1 MSRPKGEASSQK
13 TTKDAAKGSA
23 RAKKASSQKATAA
36 ARSGRAQ
43 AGTPTAAANAPVAPV
58 PAAPRPALLDVD
70 ARRQI
75 AGVIVAVVGASL
87 LVSLL
92 VPSTGVVSSA
102 LNAFLHT
109 LFGMGAVLVPIALLA
124 WSITIF
130 TERVGVVAG
139 RVIVGLL
146 MVAVAVMCALGLT
159 APGAASD
166 PTSLFVLETLRSRG
180 GYVGNGLA
188 WMLISLFG
196 QVAGLFVAAGL
207 GVAGIIV
214 IGLDIKGAL
223 GQVRARHQQARARS
237 LERRQSRERANAMR
251 RQDAYEYE
259 DELPQ
264 DYQPTVL
271 FDPQANRRA
280 SSRGAADMRLPIE
293 EPARATTTVI
303 PFDQEPTQF
312 DSFAVPP
319 ASVLSRAGMSV
330 TAQTTLLD
338 EEFEDAPATEVRE
351 ECVRDAVA
359 SEWPN
364 TQAQTQPQVRPQTQE
379 SSCDGFPVPPK
390 SVLKRA
396 PRSVSSGWYNPAD
409 EWNRDNFDPND
420 LGSGRADEL
429 VPGVIPGAPL
439 YYDDEI
445 EAAADSY
452 VADASPAEA
461 SSSRIVEDCDLRAE
475 SARACAPVPSP
486 SSSYALGD
494 YGFADDG
501 QPASSVA
508 PVMGAPAAAM
518 PGAVPVVTPARTP
531 AGTASKRTVKA
542 VATQEPL
549 QSRPGEVVTSAV
561 ELPWEEPDN
570 SARLGVSDVQPVTA
584 TPARAE
590 SSLPARKPAQATIAL
605 ESFAAPASQAPAHAE
620 GGAYVLPSPSFV
632 QRSGNG
638 NGFVSKKTDGAAK
651 TAAELQS
658 ALNEF
663 HVEAE
668 VIDWVEGPTCTTY
681 QVRPGEGVR
690 VSKFTSLED
699 DIARTLA
706 RTSVRIYAPVPG
718 TSYVGIEVSNNVR
731 QNVAFG
737 DVLPCVTGGPL
748 DFAVGL
754 DANGKPVHSDLA
766 KLPHLLIAGTTGSGK
781 SVTVNSIVLSFL
793 MRDTPDDLRLII
805 VDPKQ
810 VEFSEYNGIP
820 HLVMP
825 VVTDPRQAAAA
836 LQWGVTEMDRRYRIF
851 SNLGVRD
858 LKAYNNLVA
867 NANFDESQTTLTH
880 LPCIVVVIDELADL
894 MMVAKKDV
902 EASIVRI
909 AQLGRAAGI
918 HLIIATQ
925 TPRAEIVTGLIRA
938 NVANRIALRVSK
950 GTDSRIIID
959 QGGAEKLLPHGDM
972 LFLEAAYGDRPRRIQ
987 GCNITD
993 EEKSRILTHL
1003 KSQPVSAREC
1013 SMAPLPGTSTQL
1025 QLDTSVD
1032 VDADK
1037 KPSGGANDDDPLAW
1051 EAAKLVVENQLGS
1064 TSMIQRRMKL
1074 GYARAGRV
1082 MDLLEEM
1089 GVVGPA
1095 RGSKPRDVLVADL
1108 DELQTLRQADS
1119 TTGE

>member
-1 MSRPKGEASSQK
+1 M
-13 TTKDAAKGSA
+13 TSA
-23 RAKKASSQKATAA
+23 R
-36 ARSGRAQ
+36 
-43 AGTPTAAANAPVAPV
+43 
-58 PAAPRPALLDVD
+58 
-70 ARRQI
+70 
-75 AGVIVAVVGASL
+75 
-87 LVSLL
+87 
-92 VPSTGVVSSA
+92 
-102 LNAFLHT
+102 
-109 LFGMGAVLVPIALLA
+109 
-124 WSITIF
+124 
-130 TERVGVVAG
+130 RVG
-139 RVIVGLL
+139 
-146 MVAVAVMCALGLT
+146 
-159 APGAASD
+159 
-166 PTSLFVLETLRSRG
+166 
-180 GYVGNGLA
+180 
-188 WMLISLFG
+188 
-196 QVAGLFVAAGL
+196 
-207 GVAGIIV
+207 
-214 IGLDIKGAL
+214 
-223 GQVRARHQQARARS
+223 
-237 LERRQSRERANAMR
+237 
-251 RQDAYEYE
+251 
-259 DELPQ
+259 
-264 DYQPTVL
+264 PTV
-271 FDPQANRRA
+271 
-280 SSRGAADMRLPIE
+280 
-293 EPARATTTVI
+293 
-303 PFDQEPTQF
+303 
-312 DSFAVPP
+312 
-319 ASVLSRAGMSV
+319 
-330 TAQTTLLD
+330 
-338 EEFEDAPATEVRE
+338 
-351 ECVRDAVA
+351 
-359 SEWPN
+359 
-364 TQAQTQPQVRPQTQE
+364 
-379 SSCDGFPVPPK
+379 
-390 SVLKRA
+390 
-396 PRSVSSGWYNPAD
+396 
-409 EWNRDNFDPND
+409 
-420 LGSGRADEL
+420 
-429 VPGVIPGAPL
+429 
-439 YYDDEI
+439 
-445 EAAADSY
+445 
-452 VADASPAEA
+452 AEA
-461 SSSRIVEDCDLRAE
+461 SSRVATTLIDP
-475 SARACAPVPSP
+475 AP
-486 SSSYALGD
+486 A
-494 YGFADDG
+494 
-501 QPASSVA
+501 
-508 PVMGAPAAAM
+508 GAPAA
-518 PGAVPVVTPARTP
+518 
-531 AGTASKRTVKA
+531 K
-542 VATQEPL
+542 
-549 QSRPGEVVTSAV
+549 
-561 ELPWEEPDN
+561 
-570 SARLGVSDVQPVTA
+570 
-584 TPARAE
+584 
-590 SSLPARKPAQATIAL
+590 SSGP
-605 ESFAAPASQAPAHAE
+605 
-620 GGAYVLPSPSFV
+620 YVLPSLSLV
-632 QRSGNG
+632 QKSGNG
-638 NGFVSKKTDGAAK
+638 GGFVAKKTDGAAK

-987 GCNITD
+987 GCNVTD
-993 EEKSRILTHL
+993 EEKSRILSHL
-1003 KSQPVSAREC
+1003 KDQPASGKEC
-1013 SMAPLPGTSTQL
+1013 SMAPLPGAGAQL

-1032 VDADK
+1032 VDSERKSSTAS
-1037 KPSGGANDDDPLAW
+1037 PNDDDPLAW

-1095 RGSKPRDVLVADL
+1095 RGSKPRDVLIADL
-1108 DELQTLRQADS
+1108 DELETLRNADAS
-1119 TTGE
+1119 TGE

>member
-13 TTKDAAKGSA
+13 TTKDSGQGGA
-23 RAKKASSQKATAA
+23 RAKKASAQKATAA
-36 ARSGRAQ
+36 ARSSRSQ
-43 AGTPTAAANAPVAPV
+43 ASA
-58 PAAPRPALLDVD
+58 PAAPSVPASPAPARPALLDLD
-70 ARRQI
+70 ARRQL
-75 AGVIVAVVGASL
+75 AGVIVAVIGASL
-87 LVSLL
+87 LVSLV
-92 VPSTGVVSSA
+92 VPSSGVVTSA

-109 LFGMGAVLVPIALLA
+109 LFGMGAVLVPIALIA
-124 WSITIF
+124 WSVTIF
-130 TERVGVVAG
+130 TERVGFVAG
-139 RVIVGLL
+139 RVIVGVFLL
-146 MVAVAVMCALGLT
+146 AVAVMGALGIT
-159 APGAASD
+159 APDCVTD
-166 PTSLFVLETLRSRG
+166 PTGLFTLEALRSRG

-188 WMLISLFG
+188 WVLLTLFG
-196 QVAGLFVAAGL
+196 QAAGLFVLVGL
-207 GVAGIIV
+207 GIAGIIV
-214 IGLDIKGAL
+214 IGLDLSGAVS
-223 GQVRARHQQARARS
+223 QVRARHLQARARN
-237 LERRQSRERANAMR
+237 LERRQSRQRCVSAR
-251 RQDAYEYE
+251 HQDDSYQEY
-259 DELPQ
+259 ELPQ
-264 DYQPTVL
+264 DYRPTVL
-271 FDPQANRRA
+271 FDPQQGRRA
-280 SSRGAADMRLPIE
+280 ASQGVAPTRAYGDAPSRAA
-293 EPARATTTVI
+293 TTVI
-303 PFDQEPTQF
+303 PFDQEPQLDAQF

-319 ASVLSRAGMSV
+319 ASVLSRAGMS
-330 TAQTTLLD
+330 
-338 EEFEDAPATEVRE
+338 APAVTVRI
-351 ECVRDAVA
+351 DADAQGQAVDGPHDDMRPA
-359 SEWPN
+359 DVWEP
-364 TQAQTQPQVRPQTQE
+364 AQTQDDETPRE
-379 SSCDGFPVPPK
+379 DFPVPPQ

-396 PRSVSSGWYNPAD
+396 PRTVSSGWYNLAD
-409 EWNRDNFDPND
+409 EWNRDTFDPHD
-420 LGSGRADEL
+420 LGTGQADEL

-439 YYDDEI
+439 YYDDE
-445 EAAADSY
+445 
-452 VADASPAEA
+452 V
-461 SSSRIVEDCDLRAE
+461 E
-475 SARACAPVPSP
+475 SAALLYAAGQAGAGATAPTRGADGKSAAGAAKATPSQTAPRVPSP

-494 YGFADDG
+494 FAPEDDEPSLVPVSRAAVRESEEAPTSRAAYDEPKSAR
-501 QPASSVA
+501 QPRRAASPEASCPVA
-508 PVMGAPAAAM
+508 CDSADALAAAC
-518 PGAVPVVTPARTP
+518 
-531 AGTASKRTVKA
+531 
-542 VATQEPL
+542 E
-549 QSRPGEVVTSAV
+549 V
-561 ELPWEEPDN
+561 ELPWDEPRGA
-570 SARLGVSDVQPVTA
+570 ARAEAAAVPC
-584 TPARAE
+584 TPAR
-590 SSLPARKPAQATIAL
+590 PAAAQAAPAGQFET
-605 ESFAAPASQAPAHAE
+605 SFAAEAAYGGDADRNRDASDA
-620 GGAYVLPSPSFV
+620 GAYTLPSPSFV
-632 QRSGNG
+632 QKSGNG
-638 NGFVSKKTDGAAK
+638 AGFVSKKTDSAAK

-867 NANFDESQTTLTH
+867 NANIDESQTTLTH

-987 GCNITD
+987 GCNVTD

-1037 KPSGGANDDDPLAW
+1037 KASSGGNDDDPLAW

-1108 DELQTLRQADS
+1108 DELQTLRQADC

>member
-13 TTKDAAKGSA
+13 TTKDAAKGGA

-43 AGTPTAAANAPVAPV
+43 ATASSPAPAGTPVAP
-58 PAAPRPALLDVD
+58 AASRGTLLDVD

-75 AGVIVAVVGASL
+75 AGVIVAVIGASL

-92 VPSTGVVSSA
+92 VPSTGVVTSA

-159 APGAASD
+159 TAGCTSD
-166 PTSLFVLETLRSRG
+166 PTSLFGLETLRGRG

-188 WMLISLFG
+188 WLLLSLFG
-196 QVAGLFVAAGL
+196 QAASLFVDAGL

-214 IGLDIKGAL
+214 IGLDISGAL

-237 LERRQSRERANAMR
+237 LERRQSRERVAGMR
-251 RQDAYEYE
+251 RQEAYAYE

-271 FDPQANRRA
+271 FDPQAPRRA
-280 SSRGAADMRLPIE
+280 ASRGAADPRLPLE
-293 EPARATTTVI
+293 TPSRASTTVI
-303 PFDQEPTQF
+303 PFDQEPAQF

-319 ASVLSRAGMSV
+319 ASVLSRAGMPV
-330 TAQTTLLD
+330 PAATTMLD
-338 EEFEDAPATEVRE
+338 EEPPYAESADSHDERAW
-351 ECVRDAVA
+351 DVA
-359 SEWPN
+359 GQQPRI
-364 TQAQTQPQVRPQTQE
+364 TQPQEQPQARSHAQE
-379 SSCDGFPVPPK
+379 TSSAGFPMPPQ

-396 PRSVSSGWYNPAD
+396 PRAVSSGWYNPAD
-409 EWNRDNFDPND
+409 EWNRDTFDPND

-439 YYDDEI
+439 YYDDEL
-445 EAAADSY
+445 EGAAADY
-452 VADASPAEA
+452 VA
-461 SSSRIVEDCDLRAE
+461 AE
-475 SARACAPVPSP
+475 SYSPVSSVRTVDDVEVAAVSVRTSAPVPSP

-494 YGFADDG
+494 YALEANAASATR
-501 QPASSVA
+501 QEASSACVSA
-508 PVMGAPAAAM
+508 GEPVQ
-518 PGAVPVVTPARTP
+518 VTPARP
-531 AGTASKRTVKA
+531 ATAAAGRTVKVTTTKEA
-542 VATQEPL
+542 VQAPSATTQAPA
-549 QSRPGEVVTSAV
+549 TV
-561 ELPWEEPDN
+561 ELPWDEPGD
-570 SARLGVSDVQPVTA
+570 SAPLGAIDVRPAATGTRTTA
-584 TPARAE
+584 GAST
-590 SSLPARKPAQATIAL
+590 RKPAQVAGT
-605 ESFAAPASQAPAHAE
+605 AAPRDLSACQPATGTE

-638 NGFVSKKTDGAAK
+638 GGFVSKKTDGAAK

-867 NANFDESQTTLTH
+867 NANFEESQTTLTH

-987 GCNITD
+987 GCNVTD

-1037 KPSGGANDDDPLAW
+1037 KTSGGANDDDPLAW

-1119 TTGE
+1119 TMGE

>member
-1 MSRPKGEASSQK
+1 M
-13 TTKDAAKGSA
+13 
-23 RAKKASSQKATAA
+23 
-36 ARSGRAQ
+36 
-43 AGTPTAAANAPVAPV
+43 
-58 PAAPRPALLDVD
+58 
-70 ARRQI
+70 
-75 AGVIVAVVGASL
+75 AVVGASL

-92 VPSTGVVSSA
+92 VPSTGVVTSA

-124 WSITIF
+124 WSVTIF

-159 APGAASD
+159 APGCTSD
-166 PTSLFVLETLRSRG
+166 PTSLFGLETLRGRG

-188 WMLISLFG
+188 WLLLSLFG
-196 QVAGLFVAAGL
+196 QAASLFVDAGL

-214 IGLDIKGAL
+214 IGLDISGAL

-237 LERRQSRERANAMR
+237 LERRQSRERAGVMR
-251 RQDAYEYE
+251 RQEAYEYE

-271 FDPQANRRA
+271 FDPQAPRRA
-280 SSRGAADMRLPIE
+280 VSQGAADLRLPLE
-293 EPARATTTVI
+293 TPARASTTVI
-303 PFDQEPTQF
+303 PFDQEPAQF

-319 ASVLSRAGMSV
+319 ASVLSRAGMPV
-330 TAQTTLLD
+330 PAATTVLD
-338 EEFEDAPATEVRE
+338 KEPSYDEPAADSRGERTWGVEVQQPRI
-351 ECVRDAVA
+351 
-359 SEWPN
+359 
-364 TQAQTQPQVRPQTQE
+364 TQSQEQPQVRPHAQE
-379 SSCDGFPVPPK
+379 TSSAGFPMPPQ

-396 PRSVSSGWYNPAD
+396 PRAVSSGWYNPAD
-409 EWNRDNFDPND
+409 EWNRDTFDPND

-439 YYDDEI
+439 YYDDEVDGAVADCVSA
-445 EAAADSY
+445 ETSSPMSSARTANDTQAAA
-452 VADASPAEA
+452 VPART
-461 SSSRIVEDCDLRAE
+461 S
-475 SARACAPVPSP
+475 APVPSP

-494 YGFADDG
+494 CGSAHDAP
-501 QPASSVA
+501 PAS
-508 PVMGAPAAAM
+508 PAAA
-518 PGAVPVVTPARTP
+518 PADISAGAM
-531 AGTASKRTVKA
+531 AGEEPWATTVRGSSADPSKRAAQA
-542 VATQEPL
+542 VATQYSA
-549 QSRPGEVVTSAV
+549 QGRPREVLTSAV
-561 ELPWEEPDN
+561 ELPWEEPGD
-570 SARLGVSDVQPVTA
+570 SACLGASDVRPAKAAPSRGTA
-584 TPARAE
+584 DI
-590 SSLPARKPAQATIAL
+590 PARKPAQAPGPL
-605 ESFAAPASQAPAHAE
+605 GSSDAAASRPVAGAE

-638 NGFVSKKTDGAAK
+638 SGFVSKKTDGAAK

-987 GCNITD
+987 GCNVTD

-1037 KPSGGANDDDPLAW
+1037 KASGGANDDDPLAW

-1119 TTGE
+1119 TMGE

>member
-13 TTKDAAKGSA
+13 TTKKPAEQSG
-23 RAKKASSQKATAA
+23 RTKKASSGKATAA
-36 ARSGRAQ
+36 ARQGRGSNAAKKQPLEAAQ
-43 AGTPTAAANAPVAPV
+43 PASIPAV
-58 PAAPRPALLDVD
+58 PREPLLDYD
-70 ARRQI
+70 ARQQI
-75 AGVIVAVVGASL
+75 AGVVVAVIGAAL

-92 VPSTGVVSSA
+92 VPTTGVVTA
-102 LNAFLHT
+102 GLNAFLHT
-109 LFGMGAVLVPIALLA
+109 LFGIGAVLVPLSLIA
-124 WSITIF
+124 WSVTIF
-130 TERVGVVAG
+130 TQRVGFVAG

-146 MVAVAVMCALGLT
+146 LIALAVMAAFGITTAGCA
-159 APGAASD
+159 AD
-166 PTSLFVLETLRSRG
+166 TSTLFLVDNLRSRG

-188 WMLISLFG
+188 WVLISLFG
-196 QVAGLFVAAGL
+196 QAAGIVVIAGIAVAGV
-207 GVAGIIV
+207 IV
-214 IGLDIKGAL
+214 IGLDLSRAIAAL
-223 GQVRARHQQARARS
+223 QAHRQQARARS
-237 LERRQSRERANAMR
+237 MERRQSRERSAYNR
-251 RQDAYEYE
+251 RAADEARDYDVPE
-259 DELPQ
+259 D
-264 DYQPTVL
+264 YTPTVL
-271 FDPQANRRA
+271 FNPDDSRRA
-280 SSRGAADMRLPIE
+280 PLSNARQSDTLPSRAS
-293 EPARATTTVI
+293 TTVI
-303 PFDQEPTQF
+303 PFDQEKVAL
-312 DSFAVPP
+312 DDYAVPP
-319 ASVLSRAGMSV
+319 AAVLTRAGMSPSP
-330 TAQTTLLD
+330 TTTLLGN
-338 EEFEDAPATEVRE
+338 EEVRPVDEAYADYAQNATWNQDAHPAAAE
-351 ECVRDAVA
+351 EYMPAAPSQQEYPEACGDSRRPAPLERPAVGA
-359 SEWPN
+359 GTGLPKPP
-364 TQAQTQPQVRPQTQE
+364 QA
-379 SSCDGFPVPPK
+379 
-390 SVLKRA
+390 VLKRGGRA
-396 PRSVSSGWYNPAD
+396 ASSGWYDPAD
-409 EWNRDNFDPND
+409 EWTRDNFDPND
-420 LGSGRADEL
+420 LGTGVADDL

-439 YYDDEI
+439 YYDDEL
-445 EAAADSY
+445 EQTAASY
-452 VADASPAEA
+452 AGASAVQSVAVEQVETLQVPASASPSTYRTA
-461 SSSRIVEDCDLRAE
+461 
-475 SARACAPVPSP
+475 SP
-486 SSSYALGD
+486 SSSYAYGD
-494 YGFADDG
+494 VAGAIAQDAFPSFAQDERQAVDAAYEQEEPVELPWDEEPSEPVASKHDESTSVMTSARRVG
-501 QPASSVA
+501 PTVAEASSRVA
-508 PVMGAPAAAM
+508 TTLIDPAPAGAPAA
-518 PGAVPVVTPARTP
+518 
-531 AGTASKRTVKA
+531 K
-542 VATQEPL
+542 
-549 QSRPGEVVTSAV
+549 
-561 ELPWEEPDN
+561 
-570 SARLGVSDVQPVTA
+570 
-584 TPARAE
+584 
-590 SSLPARKPAQATIAL
+590 SSGP
-605 ESFAAPASQAPAHAE
+605 
-620 GGAYVLPSPSFV
+620 YVLPSLSLV
-632 QRSGNG
+632 QKSGNG
-638 NGFVSKKTDGAAK
+638 GGFVAKKTDGAAK

-987 GCNITD
+987 GCNVTD
-993 EEKSRILTHL
+993 EEKSRILSHL
-1003 KSQPVSAREC
+1003 KDQPASGKEC
-1013 SMAPLPGTSTQL
+1013 SMAPLPGAGAQL

-1032 VDADK
+1032 VDSERKSSTAS
-1037 KPSGGANDDDPLAW
+1037 PNDDDPLAW

-1095 RGSKPRDVLVADL
+1095 RGSKPRDVLIADL
-1108 DELQTLRQADS
+1108 DELETLRNADAS
-1119 TTGE
+1119 TGE